1 MLCVSIFSI
10 TEQQRGWRVHVHS
23 WLESHPYAKD
33 QRASACGFQQQKAFM
48 GNVGSDVLCFL
59 VKEWVLN
66 HTPDL
71 VFIETAVN
79 DGDTVLETGGD
90 TQAVRR

>member
-1 MLCVSIFSI
+1 
-10 TEQQRGWRVHVHS
+10 
-23 WLESHPYAKD
+23 
-33 QRASACGFQQQKAFM
+33 M